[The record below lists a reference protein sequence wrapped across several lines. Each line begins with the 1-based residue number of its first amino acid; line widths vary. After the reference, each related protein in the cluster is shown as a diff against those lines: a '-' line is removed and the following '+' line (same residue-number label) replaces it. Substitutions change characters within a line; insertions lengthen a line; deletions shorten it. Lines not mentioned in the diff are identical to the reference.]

1 MKTLTYLLLAG
12 MTLFVCC
19 TSPASKEQTKEP
31 EPTLEKVVVVDEKD
45 VIATMRKYKD
55 VLESLDVTESYAL
68 FSDSSQVIEQGKIE
82 GTYADYIANHIGP
95 ELGHFS
101 SFTFDDYSIEV
112 IMASPYAYT
121 TESYVYK
128 IVLKEDGRE
137 IERKA
142 VATSILNYV
151 NGEWKIIKTH
161 SSSRAVRND

>member
-1 MKTLTYLLLAG
+1 MKILQICLLVALSLLISCNGLT
-12 MTLFVCC
+12 
-19 TSPASKEQTKEP
+19 SQEQTMSED
-31 EPTLEKVVVVDEKD
+31 VVLDEKD
-45 VIATMRKYKD
+45 VIAAMKKYKD

-101 SFTFDDYSIEV
+101 SFNFDDYSIEV
-112 IMASPYAYT
+112 TMADLYAFT

-142 VATSILNYV
+142 VATSILNYI

-161 SSSRAVRND
+161 SSSRAVKND